1 MGDATTIAITT
12 SLMKSAESNAVI
24 LVADAPSTLRMPISL
39 VRCTVS
45 SDIKPKRPRQLIVHW

>member
-1 MGDATTIAITT
+1 
-12 SLMKSAESNAVI
+12 MKSAESNAVI